1 MWRDA
6 SLIVAKDLRLEF
18 RSRVALNQI
27 LPFSL
32 LVLFLFA
39 FALNPDR
46 GLLAS
51 ATAGLFWIAVLFSS
65 ILLLQRAFAIEAA
78 DGADQALLLAGLD
91 PAGIFLGK
99 AAAVWVQLLALE
111 ALLIVGVAVL
121 YGTEVRGIGLLIA
134 TCLTATT
141 GIVAVGTIHGAL
153 AAGVRVSESL
163 LPLLLL
169 PVVAPI
175 MIGATRAFEAALE
188 GVSADGWPWIGLLSI
203 FAVVYVAF
211 GLVTFGSL
219 LEES

>member
-6 SLIVAKDLRLEF
+6 RLVASKDLRLEL

-27 LPFSL
+27 LPFSM

-46 GLLAS
+46 GLLSS

-65 ILLLQRAFAIEAA
+65 LLILQRAFAVEAA
-78 DGADQALLLAGLD
+78 DGADEALLLAGLD
-91 PAGIFLGK
+91 PTGIFLGK
-99 AAAVWVQLLALE
+99 AAAAGLQLLALE
-111 ALLIVGVAVL
+111 VFLICGVVVL
-121 YGTEVRGIGLLIA
+121 YGTELRGVGLLLA

-153 AAGVRVSESL
+153 AAGVRVGESL

-203 FAVVYVAF
+203 FAAVYTAL

-219 LEES
+219 LEDS